1 MNYDAFSHGQ
11 IKSKMWLCEEL
22 ERHIPSGAR
31 VAILGGWYNV
41 LGFLLLARNQNK
53 ITSILNIDIDSSA
66 INIANKITECW
77 MIGADAKI
85 NNFVADAS
93 VYNYNGFDVV
103 INCSSE
109 HMTDARWFD
118 NINDGT
124 LVCIQ
129 SSDVES
135 TDDVWKITN
144 ANKSLDDL
152 VKKYPL
158 SQYLFKDTIEFKY
171 SVGGYQR
178 FMIIGIK

>member
-11 IKSKMWLCEEL
+11 VKSKLWLCEEL
-22 ERHIPSGAR
+22 EKHVHNNSKI
-31 VAILGGWYNV
+31 AILGGWYNI

-53 ITSILNIDIDSSA
+53 ITSILNIDTDISA
-66 INIANKITECW
+66 IDIANKINEGW

-85 NNFVADAS
+85 NNIVADAS
-93 VYNYNGFDVV
+93 EYNYQGFDVV

-109 HMTDARWFD
+109 HMDGTQWFD
-118 NINDGT
+118 NISNGT
-124 LVCIQ
+124 LVCLQ
-129 SSDVES
+129 SSDVDS

-152 VKKYPL
+152 IKKYPL